1 MRSHKPVSLS
11 WQLFAITLARLCF
24 NVVWRMVYPFAPAL
38 ARGMGVEVTA
48 VYQLISLR
56 NFTAFFSPVFGP
68 WSERY
73 GRKPILLATMT
84 IFIAASAALFLW
96 PGYALLGIVLATIA
110 ISKFVFDPAMQAYL
124 GDAVPYQQRGK
135 AIALTETA
143 WSLALLAGAP
153 LVGFILSRSAWQAP
167 FFWLAAAGL
176 VALVLLWRTIPP
188 GRITHTNT
196 LSLVQLKTTLTQN
209 PVVLAAV
216 SHVMLVMLAN
226 EIFFIT
232 YGEWMESTFN
242 LALTSLGLASGLVG
256 GAEISGE
263 LLAGWSVDRFG
274 KRRVIIITGVVT
286 AVSYTLIPFL
296 AHSLTTALLFLA
308 LLFIFFEITVVG
320 GIPLLT
326 EIMPSARGIVMS
338 LILGAA
344 ALGRTIGS
352 LVGPRLAQWGGFTAN
367 GLTATVIMALAVIIL
382 IYGIPKEKEA
392 Q

>member
-1 MRSHKPVSLS
+1 MHDHKPDSLS

-38 ARGMGVEVTA
+38 ARGMGVELTA
-48 VYQLISLR
+48 VYQLISIR
-56 NFTAFFSPVFGP
+56 NFTAFFSPIFGP

-84 IFIAASAALFLW
+84 LFIITSTALFLW
-96 PGYALLGIVLATIA
+96 PGYTLLGIVLATIA

-124 GDAVPYQQRGK
+124 GDAVPYHQRGK

-153 LVGFILSRSAWQAP
+153 LVGFILSRSAWQTP
-167 FFWLAAAGL
+167 FFWLALLGL

-188 GRITHTNT
+188 SRITYTNS
-196 LSLVQLKTTLTQN
+196 LSLIQLKTTLTQN

-216 SHVMLVMLAN
+216 SHVLLVMLAN

-232 YGEWMESTFN
+232 YGEWMETTFN
-242 LALTSLGLASGLVG
+242 LALAGLGLASGLVG

-274 KRRVIIITGVVT
+274 KQRVIIITGTVT
-286 AVSYTLIPFL
+286 AVFYTLIPFL
-296 AHSLTTALLFLA
+296 AHSLTTAITLLA

-352 LVGPRLAQWGGFTAN
+352 LIGPRLAQWGGFTTN
-367 GLTATVIMALAVIIL
+367 GLAATIIMLLAVIIL
-382 IYGIPKEKEA
+382 IYGIPKEK
-392 Q
+392 